1 MAWLLLAPELG
12 QVAVGD
18 FLEGDVLAAAVRP
31 VFDIGFLYFDAGP
44 LHVYIEGIGGGGRKA
59 SALRARWESER
70 GAEGGAVQRQLQA
83 HGVCCLRPEDDGAR
97 GLPPGGDG
105 GGQIFEGG
113 RRARGFGFAGGG
125 VEGSRRAH
133 SREGVGRPV
142 SGKHNTGTRLE
153 AQGNAAHAV
162 RKQEIYLRAAALGCL
177 LRPEVVDDG
186 QVFRALVGSGE
197 GFREDAVAAGP
208 GAVRALAGVI
218 SGELRRGCVLKVEGV
233 VLARRAGHGAENTAV
248 GLIPDIDIVRFPFR
262 RRGGDAD
269 TVVGIPCRVRGA
281 GGRHAA
287 CLAYRG
293 GDNGSIR
300 HVAAGFIVLFAA
312 SCGEH
317 GCYHGRDSEK
327 PG

>member
-31 VFDIGFLYFDAGP
+31 VFDIGFLYFDAGT

-59 SALRARWESER
+59 SARRARRESER

-97 GLPPGGDG
+97 GPHPDGDG

-113 RRARGFGFAGGG
+113 RRARGFGLAGGG
-125 VEGSRRAH
+125 VEGSRRDH
-133 SREGVGRPV
+133 SREGVGGPFGR
-142 SGKHNTGTRLE
+142 KHYTVTRLE
-153 AQGNAAHAV
+153 AQDDAAHAV

-218 SGELRRGCVLKVEGV
+218 GGELGGRRILKVEGV
-233 VLARRAGHGAENTAV
+233 VLARRAGHGAEHAAV
-248 GLIPDIDIVRFPFR
+248 GLVPDIDIVCFPFLG
-262 RRGGDAD
+262 RGGNAD
-269 TVVGIPCRVRGA
+269 TVVGIPYRVRGA
-281 GGRHAA
+281 GGCHVVR
-287 CLAYRG
+287 LADGG
-293 GDNGSIR
+293 GDD
-300 HVAAGFIVLFAA
+300 GFV
-312 SCGEH
+312 
-317 GCYHGRDSEK
+317 
-327 PG
+327 

>member
-31 VFDIGFLYFDAGP
+31 VFDIGFLYFDAGT

-59 SALRARWESER
+59 SARRARWESER

-133 SREGVGRPV
+133 SREGV
-142 SGKHNTGTRLE
+142 
-153 AQGNAAHAV
+153 
-162 RKQEIYLRAAALGCL
+162 
-177 LRPEVVDDG
+177 
-186 QVFRALVGSGE
+186 
-197 GFREDAVAAGP
+197 
-208 GAVRALAGVI
+208 
-218 SGELRRGCVLKVEGV
+218 
-233 VLARRAGHGAENTAV
+233 
-248 GLIPDIDIVRFPFR
+248 
-262 RRGGDAD
+262 
-269 TVVGIPCRVRGA
+269 
-281 GGRHAA
+281 
-287 CLAYRG
+287 
-293 GDNGSIR
+293 
-300 HVAAGFIVLFAA
+300 
-312 SCGEH
+312 
-317 GCYHGRDSEK
+317 
-327 PG
+327 